1 MSINSTNSVQQPQQ
15 LTTLERAKDALSS
28 VSELALGVLSD
39 VSTKGKDLAKATITW
54 VKSSPAFFRSFFS
67 EQGKAQYSIISELK
81 PSIERFFLRS
91 EIELTPELSGEFDN
105 LTASLQKSLEK
116 EFAKPIQERSI
127 KNLPEGEQL
136 LLVMHVLGLQK
147 GTTDEMSA
155 FLKSELNFTVTSD
168 SGSDYE
174 SLYTALHSE
183 ILPDLKAHIQSSK

>member
-1 MSINSTNSVQQPQQ
+1 MSVNSINSAQQPQQ
-15 LTTLERAKDALSS
+15 ITTFERAKGKFNS

-39 VSTKGKDLAKATITW
+39 VSMKGKDLAKATITW

-81 PSIERFFLRS
+81 PSIERFFLRNT
-91 EIELTPELSGEFDN
+91 IELTPELSGKFDN

-155 FLKSELNFTVTSD
+155 ILKSELNFTVSAD
-168 SGSDYE
+168 KGSHYAN
-174 SLYTALHSE
+174 LYKALHSE
-183 ILPDLKAHIQSSK
+183 VLPELKAHIHSSK